1 MIDSKNKKT
10 LFLGLL
16 LIICF
21 SRGLLQIIFPK
32 NIAVAIQFVSILTF
46 LFFWIDVKTI
56 LRNLIN
62 IKYLIII
69 IITIF
74 SAILTLLEKNNLGI
88 IWLAIVLITLLT
100 TIYTKEEIINEELN
114 YTYLKNI
121 IICIYLYLI
130 LFAVLQSNGYL
141 LIYLPADNSFLYR
154 PSSVTSSYLHY
165 PIIIS
170 VLSIIFLYIYINKAK
185 GDKLFLILY
194 LIGLVASFIASSRY
208 GMLQV
213 ILGILMLNVR
223 KRLISFFL
231 ILTFCGA
238 LCLFDESIKERLLG
252 AISIDSIGNNDRIS
266 TWIMMLEKISPKNI
280 VLGEHFGIYSN
291 SMNFLPTFSS
301 DKVYVTESSILLLIL
316 NFGVIGGI
324 YYLYIIR
331 SIYGKNFILFLI
343 LIIPSIFYQSIETIP
358 FILLIC
364 LAPILIRM
372 E

>member
-1 MIDSKNKKT
+1 
-10 LFLGLL
+10 
-16 LIICF
+16 
-21 SRGLLQIIFPK
+21 
-32 NIAVAIQFVSILTF
+32 
-46 LFFWIDVKTI
+46 
-56 LRNLIN
+56 
-62 IKYLIII
+62 
-69 IITIF
+69 
-74 SAILTLLEKNNLGI
+74 
-88 IWLAIVLITLLT
+88 
-100 TIYTKEEIINEELN
+100 
-114 YTYLKNI
+114 
-121 IICIYLYLI
+121 
-130 LFAVLQSNGYL
+130 
-141 LIYLPADNSFLYR
+141 
-154 PSSVTSSYLHY
+154 
-165 PIIIS
+165 
-170 VLSIIFLYIYINKAK
+170 
-185 GDKLFLILY
+185 
-194 LIGLVASFIASSRY
+194 VASFIASSRY

>member
-1 MIDSKNKKT
+1 MIDSKKNT
-10 LFLGLL
+10 LVLGLL

-32 NIAVAIQFVSILTF
+32 NIAAATQFISILAF
-46 LFFWIDVKTI
+46 IFYRLDVKTI
-56 LRNLIN
+56 LINFIN

-69 IITIF
+69 IITFF
-74 SAILTLLEKNNLGI
+74 SAILTLLEKNNLGV
-88 IWLAIVLITLLT
+88 IWIAIVLITLLL
-100 TIYTKEEIINEELN
+100 TIYTKQEIINEDIN

-121 IICIYLYLI
+121 IIFIYLYLI
-130 LFAVLQSNGYL
+130 FFGVMQSNGYL
-141 LIYLPADNSFLYR
+141 LNYLPADNSFLYR

-170 VLSIIFLYIYINKAK
+170 VLSIIFLYIYINNLK

-194 LIGLVASFIASSRY
+194 LIGLAVSFIANSRY

-213 ILGILMLNVR
+213 ILGVLMLNGR
-223 KRLISFFL
+223 KRLICIFL
-231 ILTFCGA
+231 ISTFIGA
-238 LCLFDESIKERLLG
+238 LCSFDESIRERLLG

-291 SMNFLPTFSS
+291 SMNFLPIFSN
-301 DKVYVTESSILLLIL
+301 DKLYVTESSILLLIL
-316 NFGVIGGI
+316 NFGIIGGI

-331 SIYGKNFILFLI
+331 RIYGKNLILFLI
-343 LIIPSIFYQSIETIP
+343 LIIPSFFYQSIEIIP